1 MCCFSIKDNQK
12 GTGIKMII
20 DGKTRTCGLIGN
32 PVEHTLSPVIH
43 NTLAERLG
51 HHMVYV
57 PFLVE
62 EGRLAD
68 AVKGA
73 DALNLLGLNVTVPYK
88 SEVIASLR
96 DIDTLAKNIGAVNT
110 LVKTEGGYKG
120 YNTDMEG
127 LYRAMDSEG
136 IRIEG
141 EDIILLGAGGAAR
154 AVAYLCASKG
164 AQKVYLLNRTLEKAQ
179 TVAGEVNRTIGR
191 DVIVPM
197 TLGDYT
203 KLPDRKFLAIQGTSV
218 GLSPNVE
225 DVVIADQAFY
235 QKIHTGFDLIYSPW
249 ETRFMRL
256 VKENGGAAYNGLKML
271 LYQGIIAY
279 ELWNDVQ
286 VSEEDAMI
294 VYEKMKAHFI

>member
-1 MCCFSIKDNQK
+1 M
-12 GTGIKMII
+12 TI
-20 DGKTRTCGLIGN
+20 DGRTRTCGLIGN

-51 HHMVYV
+51 HNMVYV

-62 EGRLAD
+62 EGRVSD

-73 DALNLLGLNVTVPYK
+73 YALNLQGMNVTVPYK
-88 SEVIASLR
+88 SEVIDSLK
-96 DIDTLAKNIGAVNT
+96 DIDTLAENIGAVNT
-110 LVKTEGGYKG
+110 LVRTGGGYKG

-164 AQKVYLLNRTLEKAQ
+164 AGKVYLLNRTLQKAR
-179 TVAGEVNRTIGR
+179 TVAEEVNQTTGAEV
-191 DVIVPM
+191 VIPM
-197 TLGDYT
+197 MLDEYT
-203 KLPDRKFLAIQGTSV
+203 RLPDRQFLAIQGTSV
-218 GLSPNVE
+218 GLYPHVE
-225 DVVIADQAFY
+225 DVVIEDRAFY
-235 QKIHTGFDLIYSPW
+235 QRIHTGFDLIYSPW
-249 ETRFMRL
+249 ETKFMRL
-256 VKENGGAAYNGLKML
+256 VRENGGAAFNGLKML

-279 ELWNDVQ
+279 ELWNGVK
-286 VSEEDAMI
+286 VSEEDAMA
-294 VYEKMKAHFI
+294 VYEKMKAHFV

>member
-1 MCCFSIKDNQK
+1 M
-12 GTGIKMII
+12 TI
-20 DGKTRTCGLIGN
+20 DGRTRTCGLIGN

-51 HHMVYV
+51 HNMVYV

-62 EGRLAD
+62 EGRVSD

-73 DALNLLGLNVTVPYK
+73 YALNLQGMNVTIPYK
-88 SEVIASLR
+88 SEVIDSLK
-96 DIDTLAKNIGAVNT
+96 DIDTLAENIGAVNT
-110 LVKTEGGYKG
+110 LVRTEGGYKG

-164 AQKVYLLNRTLEKAQ
+164 AGKVYLLNRTLQKAR
-179 TVAGEVNRTIGR
+179 TVAEEVNRTTGAEV
-191 DVIVPM
+191 VIPM
-197 TLGDYT
+197 TLDEYT
-203 KLPDRKFLAIQGTSV
+203 RLPERQFLAIQGTSV
-218 GLSPNVE
+218 GLYPHVE
-225 DVVIADQAFY
+225 DVVIEDRAFY
-235 QKIHTGFDLIYSPW
+235 QRIHTGFDLIYSPW
-249 ETRFMRL
+249 ETKFMRL
-256 VKENGGAAYNGLKML
+256 VRENGGAAFNGLKML

-279 ELWNDVQ
+279 ELWNGVK
-286 VSEEDAMI
+286 VSEEDAMA
-294 VYEKMKAHFI
+294 VYEKMKAHFV